1 MVVADEPVAP
11 GCFLDTADLQ
21 ALSLLDDPD
30 EFRGLH
36 HRGERPGVQPRGS
49 AVQDGHG
56 EFTAAQ
62 VGLVDLGDLQL
73 APCTG
78 QEGPCD
84 LHDTVVVEVEAGD
97 HVPGFGVCG
106 LLLDGQDVS
115 LAVEVQYAERA
126 RVRDRVGEDVPA
138 LGGGVC
144 FELFP
149 EAHAVEDVV
158 AEDERDRF
166 VPDEVRPDQ
175 ERLRDASGAG
185 LRRVLDLQAQL
196 RSVAQQ
202 PLEGVPFGGHGDD
215 EDVPHACQYQG
226 GQGVVDHRLVEY
238 RHELFRH
245 DLGDR
250 PQPGAGPAGQDDASH
265 VREAKD
271 AAYSADRG
279 RVGAG
284 LLLWVLRAAGA
295 VRARGPLWCSSGV
308 RGVRGGRLRG
318 GPGPAGRGSALAAG
332 SVRCGTEGGGG
343 GRGFCSSPM
352 RRGRMLRLGWLCG
365 TRPAVS
371 RGRGRE
377 TTASAERASAALAR
391 SGLLFGRGGRHQW
404 GRVRVR
410 VCPSRFGA
418 RRSAHRG

>member
-1 MVVADEPVAP
+1 M
-11 GCFLDTADLQ
+11 
-21 ALSLLDDPD
+21 
-30 EFRGLH
+30 
-36 HRGERPGVQPRGS
+36 
-49 AVQDGHG
+49 
-56 EFTAAQ
+56 
-62 VGLVDLGDLQL
+62 
-73 APCTG
+73 
-78 QEGPCD
+78 
-84 LHDTVVVEVEAGD
+84 
-97 HVPGFGVCG
+97 
-106 LLLDGQDVS
+106 
-115 LAVEVQYAERA
+115 
-126 RVRDRVGEDVPA
+126 
-138 LGGGVC
+138 
-144 FELFP
+144 
-149 EAHAVEDVV
+149 EDVV

-308 RGVRGGRLRG
+308 WGVRGGRLRG
-318 GPGPAGRGSALAAG
+318 GPGPAGRGSALVAG
-332 SVRCGTEGGGG
+332 SGRCGTEGEGGGG

-391 SGLLFGRGGRHQW
+391 AGFCSAEAAGTSGAGCVCVCVRVGSGRGVPLTGGDRPGLSVRGDGLRSVAETNEAAAGTSSTSRITPALPRATGR
-404 GRVRVR
+404 GRAQ
-410 VCPSRFGA
+410 PL
-418 RRSAHRG
+418 